1 MNPIQKSALNPDLTS
16 FRHDLLVHEK
26 GQGSQSS
33 VKTTNNLQHPL
44 SLIKGHTVMADLQIV
59 NCINIDL
66 AISK

>member
-1 MNPIQKSALNPDLTS
+1 MNPIQKSALTPDLTS

-26 GQGSQSS
+26 GKGSQSS
-33 VKTTNNLQHPL
+33 VKTTNNRQHPL
-44 SLIKGHTVMADLQIV
+44 LRKGHTVMADLQIV